1 MNYIIDIGNTR
12 VKIYLFKKEKILSRE
27 TVSESKLLSKVQND
41 SKSKKID
48 FVIFSSVTKDYKKEL
63 TKIFKN
69 SKVIS
74 LSDKNLQF
82 PFKNNYKSIS
92 SLGDDRKALS
102 SAAVFKYPNL
112 NNLVIDLGSCIT
124 YDFIDSSNNY
134 FGGAISPGLSF
145 RYRSLSEFTF
155 NLPSL
160 EFKYTEKNIGT
171 NTEESIHIGVS
182 NGIISEVNRFIN
194 NLKTDY
200 PDLNVIITGGDSM
213 FLLNKIKNAIFADQD
228 FLAIGLNNIIK
239 LNND

>member
-12 VKIYLFKKEKILSRE
+12 VKIYLFEREKILSRE
-27 TVSESKLLSKVQND
+27 VVSESKLLNKVQNE
-41 SKSKKID
+41 SKSIKVD
-48 FVIFSSVTKDYKKEL
+48 FVIVSSVTKDYKKEL
-63 TKIFKN
+63 SIIFKN

-74 LSDKNLQF
+74 LSDKNLKF

-124 YDFIDSSNNY
+124 YDFIDSSNTY
-134 FGGAISPGLSF
+134 HGGAISPGLSF
-145 RYRSLSEFTF
+145 RYRSLSEFTS

-160 EFKYTEKNIGT
+160 EIRYIDKNFGI
-171 NTEESIHIGVS
+171 NTKESMHIGIS

-194 NLKTDY
+194 NLKKDY